1 MREEVVA
8 FTVYLQQEKKAS
20 KNTVIS
26 YERDLRQLFQYLD
39 EQGISDLSKVT
50 KSCLNSYIVYLQK
63 EGKASTSISRML
75 ASVKAFFHYEFRE
88 GKIRK
93 DPAELLKAPK
103 VEKKP
108 PVILTVKEVE
118 DFLCQPG
125 TRNAKEIRDKAM
137 LELLYATGI
146 RASELTG
153 LKSEDVNMDLGYIH
167 CNDGFHERMIP
178 FGKAAGEAMKLYLD
192 SARAELLHG
201 RESEWLF
208 VNCSGGQLSRQGFWK
223 IVKYYGEKAGIKE
236 DITPHSLRHSF
247 AAHMLSGGA
256 DVQLVQTMLG
266 NSDTSTTHAYRAYVR
281 REMIRERYESA
292 HPRK

>member
-1 MREEVVA
+1 MREEVSA
-8 FTVYLQQEKKAS
+8 FIVYLEQEKKAS

-26 YERDLRQLFQYLD
+26 YERDLRQLFQYLE
-39 EQGISDLSKVT
+39 EQNITDLSKVS
-50 KSCLNSYIVYLQK
+50 KNCLNSYIQYLQK

-93 DPAELLKAPK
+93 DPAEMLKAPK

-108 PVILTVKEVE
+108 PIILTVKEVE

-153 LKSEDVNMDLGYIH
+153 LKYEDVNMSLGYIH
-167 CNDGFHERMIP
+167 CSDGFHERMIP
-178 FGKAAGEAMKLYLD
+178 FGKAAGEALKLYLD
-192 SARAELLHG
+192 SARTELLHG
-201 RESEWLF
+201 KESEWLF

-223 IVKYYGEKAGIKE
+223 IVKYYGEKAGIQE

-266 NSDTSTTHAYRAYVR
+266 NSDISTTHAYRAYVR